1 MDRFFIHYRISEARR
16 KKAEQS
22 KSDNNKQDTK
32 QDTKQDNKQDNK
44 LNQDTYDYTIEWL
57 YKSINN
63 F

>member
-22 KSDNNKQDTK
+22 KSDNNKQD
-32 QDTKQDNKQDNK
+32 NKQDNK